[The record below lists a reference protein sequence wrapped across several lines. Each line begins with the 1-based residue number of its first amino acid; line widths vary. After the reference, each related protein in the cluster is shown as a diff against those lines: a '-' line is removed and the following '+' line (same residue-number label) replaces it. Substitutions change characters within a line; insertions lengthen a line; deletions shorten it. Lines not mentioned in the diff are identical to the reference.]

1 MSREPHPSFFEAF
14 NDRLNELMVDALSAA
29 YDTAC
34 DLHDPDRGCNEL
46 TFGFNLYQFAV
57 HEIQARADGRGRGFS
72 TCPSRFLLPNSD
84 GQWRFGCYRVGQS
97 QSENIATSF
106 PRNDRAAGYLV
117 EQRWLPELE
126 PDVSKAR
133 TAVLAHFGN
142 SIDGFC
148 AAHWAIPTRI
158 EKDKI
163 SEWGYWK
170 PVWSL
175 EVPPVEKSVPL
186 RDQPEDEIV
195 SDRPIRRKRPA
206 KADDRE

>member
-1 MSREPHPSFFEAF
+1 MPKAPHQSFFEAF
-14 NDRLNELMVDALSAA
+14 SDRLDELIVEALSTA

-34 DLHDPDRGCNEL
+34 DLHDPERGCNEL

-57 HEIQARADGRGRGFS
+57 HEIQGRAEGAGDLFRQVPAGSSFRVQ
-72 TCPSRFLLPNSD
+72 T

-106 PRNDRAAGYLV
+106 PRNDRGAGYLV
-117 EQRWLPELE
+117 EQHWLPDLE

-133 TAVLAHFGN
+133 TAVLAHFGS

-148 AAHWAIPTRI
+148 AAYWAVPTRI

-170 PVWSL
+170 PIWSL
-175 EVPPVEKSVPL
+175 EVPLAEKSATL
-186 RDQPEDEIV
+186 RDHPEDEIV
-195 SDRPIRRKRPA
+195 VDRPIRRKLPA